1 MYICTL
7 FAFFVNRNRYNRSD
21 NDYYNYY
28 DSNNN
33 YYNHYD
39 YDNYNNNNYDVHIYT
54 DVQSR
59 HFPLERANERR
70 C

>member
-7 FAFFVNRNRYNRSD
+7 FAFYVNRSNRSD
-21 NDYYNYY
+21 NDDYNYY

-33 YYNHYD
+33 YYNHHD
-39 YDNYNNNNYDVHIYT
+39 YDNYNNNNYHYDIYT

-59 HFPLERANERR
+59 HFPLKRANGRR